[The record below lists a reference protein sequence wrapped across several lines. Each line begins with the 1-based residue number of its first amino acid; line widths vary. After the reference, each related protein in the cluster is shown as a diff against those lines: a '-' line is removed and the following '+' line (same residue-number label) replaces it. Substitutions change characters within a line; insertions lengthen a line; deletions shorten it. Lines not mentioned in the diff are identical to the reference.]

1 MHCPFGF
8 GGWNQFYLYLLI
20 VAITKVFKEDIIV
33 GDNPIYS
40 FKLEISI
47 HKFMNL
53 FFGYLSEAILGIL
66 LFILLKKLKKRSII
80 KKNLLL
86 SESLESE
93 TSTPLD
99 MINDTYNKSNFIG
112 NNLENEKNEE
122 IKSLNLNSTFNSSSY
137 DNEKTQSSHTLRYS
151 LIHTDLLETISE
163 NTTKYIIISSFLIVL
178 KEVLIKIIY
187 STNDIFDY
195 YFVNLIYVTLILKFY
210 FKVRIYRHRLLAV
223 FIATFLS
230 GSCLIG
236 CLFINNYSKEQDKRK
251 LKDLFLGHYYK
262 IVIVILLYIIFSFLF
277 CIGIIIQ
284 KNIMEN
290 KFISPY
296 KIIIFKGIIGTIVS
310 IIGLII
316 SSLWKCHNIYDKDAI
331 KSIEMVDLQNFK
343 FFVCSVKYNNHNY
356 YYDHFI
362 QYFDSS
368 YNRFKEAM
376 LLILYCF
383 VNFITELCLLFIN
396 KFLSPTHY
404 LIAESLYSLIHLPM
418 DYFSGAD
425 FDEIN
430 KKIKQRQNIDN
441 LNIYQAIVHTLGTR
455 ILRFISCFFDFI
467 GYIIYLEI
475 IELKF
480 CGLNKNIKK
489 NIRIRAWS
497 ETNDNNSDN
506 SSSDSDEGN
515 EKETKKMEME
525 AKKEEN

>member
-1 MHCPFGF
+1 M
-8 GGWNQFYLYLLI
+8 
-20 VAITKVFKEDIIV
+20 
-33 GDNPIYS
+33 
-40 FKLEISI
+40 
-47 HKFMNL
+47 
-53 FFGYLSEAILGIL
+53 
-66 LFILLKKLKKRSII
+66 
-80 KKNLLL
+80 
-86 SESLESE
+86 
-93 TSTPLD
+93 
-99 MINDTYNKSNFIG
+99 
-112 NNLENEKNEE
+112 
-122 IKSLNLNSTFNSSSY
+122 
-137 DNEKTQSSHTLRYS
+137 
-151 LIHTDLLETISE
+151 
-163 NTTKYIIISSFLIVL
+163 
-178 KEVLIKIIY
+178 IKIIY

-236 CLFINNYSKEQDKRK
+236 CLFINNYSKEQEKRK

-310 IIGLII
+310 VIGLII
-316 SSLWKCHNIYDKDAI
+316 SSLWKCPLKYIYYENQEEDK
-331 KSIEMVDLQNFK
+331 EMVDLQNFN
-343 FFVCSVKYNNHNY
+343 FFVYSVEYNDGNF

-404 LIAESLYSLIHLPM
+404 LIAESLW
-418 DYFSGAD
+418 AD

-430 KKIKQRQNIDN
+430 QKIKEKQNVDN

-480 CGLNKNIKK
+480 CGLNKNIRK
-489 NIRIRAWS
+489 NIRIRAYS
-497 ETNDNNSDN
+497 ETIDNNSDN